1 MANKKTTGPE
11 SPVTAEQQTGSPGAE
26 APEVFTIEK
35 LRSEKNVKRAVFAGV
50 CAANGWRPG
59 RAMTEETF
67 LQAVAAFVGAP
78 MGPASG
84 KEARHA

>member
-1 MANKKTTGPE
+1 MASKSTKPE
-11 SPVTAEQQTGSPGAE
+11 GAAEE
-26 APEVFTIEK
+26 ARQPEQPLLELDALREK
-35 LRSEKNVKRAVFAGV
+35 HKIARPVFAGV

-78 MGPASG
+78 TGPASG

>member
-50 CAANGWRPG
+50 CAAEGWKPG
-59 RAMTEETF
+59 KTVTEAEF
-67 LQAVAAFVGAP
+67 LAAVERFTSAP
-78 MGPASG
+78 MSG
-84 KEARHA
+84 AIKKEAGK